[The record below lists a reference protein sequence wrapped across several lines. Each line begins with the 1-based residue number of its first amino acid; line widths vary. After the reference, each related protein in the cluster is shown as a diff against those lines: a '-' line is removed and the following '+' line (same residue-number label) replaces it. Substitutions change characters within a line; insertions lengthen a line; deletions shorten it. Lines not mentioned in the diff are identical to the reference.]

1 MRDFFIK
8 RSKEENGAVSVLVFV
23 TVLTFVVILLG
34 AYLTVTTMR
43 QSQLKSDIRLQK
55 IYGEDVE
62 KVDQIYN
69 ELIEN
74 RQLTNSYN
82 TNQYDEDTIN
92 EI

>member
-1 MRDFFIK
+1 MREFLIK
-8 RSKEENGAVSVLVFV
+8 RSKQENGAVSVLVFV

-55 IYGEDVE
+55 IYGDDVDR
-62 KVDQIYN
+62 VDQIYN

-82 TNQYDEDTIN
+82 TNQYHEDIIN

>member
-74 RQLTNSYN
+74 RQSTNSYN